1 MSGNTCIVCQSTR
14 RNEPLLKFYRIPP
27 DLNKR
32 ALWLRVLHL
41 SDHILKPHYR
51 VYSKHF
57 RDGDPKNGP
66 ELLLGKKFA
75 TPVKRNDA
83 RITRSILRQKKKELQ
98 TLLASTS
105 RMDPDSPHLSTLPQP
120 SIIQPTVDAQP
131 LQPSNTLDVIIDE
144 PNLSMSSLSCA
155 TSEEP
160 NLDALSPTPVVDE
173 LPSCSYTSMQLPLS
187 SATTLF
193 VDSALQEI
201 PAIIH
206 RSSTADNEQYKL
218 NSALIARVEILEA
231 ENAKLKNTISK
242 AKLTLTVEDLKD
254 DENLFSFYTGFKS
267 YNLFLAFFEFL
278 GPAVYKL
285 NYWGS
290 KTTQVRKNSTKL
302 QPMDQL
308 LMTLMKLRLNLKTL
322 DLSFRFGVSKS
333 AVSRY
338 ITTWICFLYNHLKE
352 IDWMPSVQQ
361 VSGTLAFCIP

>member
-14 RNEPLLKFYRIPP
+14 CNEPLLKFYRIPP

-32 ALWLRVLHL
+32 ALSLRVLHL

-51 VYSKHF
+51 VCSKHF

-83 RITRSILRQKKKELQ
+83 RTTRSILRQKKELQ
-98 TLLASTS
+98 TLSASTS

-120 SIIQPTVDAQP
+120 SIMQPTVDAQP
-131 LQPSNTLDVIIDE
+131 LQPSNTLDVNIDE

-187 SATTLF
+187 SATTVF

-242 AKLTLTVEDLKD
+242 AKLTLT
-254 DENLFSFYTGFKS
+254 S
-267 YNLFLAFFEFL
+267 LAR
-278 GPAVYKL
+278 
-285 NYWGS
+285 
-290 KTTQVRKNSTKL
+290 QVRDYRKFGAAYLACELSEMSMTPTNQGDEFGFIEFKCPFVQRDLSPLEASLTSGFAVDKLQTKL
-302 QPMDQL
+302 HVIL
-308 LMTLMKLRLNLKTL
+308 L
-322 DLSFRFGVSKS
+322 S
-333 AVSRY
+333 
-338 ITTWICFLYNHLKE
+338 
-352 IDWMPSVQQ
+352 
-361 VSGTLAFCIP
+361 

>member
-1 MSGNTCIVCQSTR
+1 MC
-14 RNEPLLKFYRIPP
+14 
-27 DLNKR
+27 
-32 ALWLRVLHL
+32 
-41 SDHILKPHYR
+41 
-51 VYSKHF
+51 SKHF

-83 RITRSILRQKKKELQ
+83 RTTRSILRQKKKELQ
-98 TLLASTS
+98 TLSASTS

-120 SIIQPTVDAQP
+120 SIIQPTVDAQL
-131 LQPSNTLDVIIDE
+131 LQPSKTLDVNIDE

-242 AKLTLTVEDLKD
+242 AKLTLTLEDLKD

-267 YNLFLAFFEFL
+267 YNIFLAFFEFL

-302 QPMDQL
+302 QPMD
-308 LMTLMKLRLNLKTL
+308 
-322 DLSFRFGVSKS
+322 
-333 AVSRY
+333 RY
-338 ITTWICFLYNHLKE
+338 L
-352 IDWMPSVQQ
+352 
-361 VSGTLAFCIP
+361 

>member
-14 RNEPLLKFYRIPP
+14 CNEPLLKFYRIPP

-32 ALWLRVLHL
+32 ALWLHVLHL

-51 VYSKHF
+51 VCSKHF

-83 RITRSILRQKKKELQ
+83 TTRSILRQKKELQ
-98 TLLASTS
+98 TLSASTS

-131 LQPSNTLDVIIDE
+131 LQPSNTLDVNIDE

-187 SATTLF
+187 SATTVF

-231 ENAKLKNTISK
+231 EKLKNTISK

-267 YNLFLAFFEFL
+267 YNIFLAFFEFL

-285 NYWGS
+285 HYWGS
-290 KTTQVRKNSTKL
+290 KTTQVRKKPTKTSANG
-302 QPMDQL
+302 PVTYDPYEA
-308 LMTLMKLRLNLKTL
+308 KT
-322 DLSFRFGVSKS
+322 
-333 AVSRY
+333 
-338 ITTWICFLYNHLKE
+338 
-352 IDWMPSVQQ
+352 
-361 VSGTLAFCIP
+361 